1 MPRRRP
7 HPPTAPGRPAFTTTE
22 LLVVVAV
29 LGIAS
34 ALVLPTFRDHD
45 TLQLRRAAALLAAD
59 LDAARAGSLT
69 HADDP
74 RLVVFDADDHAYH
87 VAAASDPATPVT
99 NPFDR
104 RPYRVAFGTGRAA
117 ALGLVTLDAWSLNGD
132 DAVGFGV
139 YGQLDQTTPA
149 TVTLR
154 AGDTRLTL
162 TLDPDTGE
170 ASIGDFH

>member
-1 MPRRRP
+1 MPCPTPPLPTRRR
-7 HPPTAPGRPAFTTTE
+7 AFTLTE
-22 LLVVVAV
+22 LLVIVAV

-34 ALVLPTFRDHD
+34 ALVLPRLGDQD
-45 TLQLRRAAALLAAD
+45 VMQLRRAATLLAAD
-59 LDAARAGSLT
+59 LDAAKAGSLT

-74 RLVVFDADDHAYH
+74 RLVVFDADANAYH

-104 RPYRVAFGTGRAA
+104 RPYRVVFGSGRAA
-117 ALGLVTLDAWSLNGD
+117 ALGVVSLDAWSLNGD

-139 YGQLDQTTPA
+139 YGQLDQATPA

-170 ASIGDFH
+170 ASIGDLH